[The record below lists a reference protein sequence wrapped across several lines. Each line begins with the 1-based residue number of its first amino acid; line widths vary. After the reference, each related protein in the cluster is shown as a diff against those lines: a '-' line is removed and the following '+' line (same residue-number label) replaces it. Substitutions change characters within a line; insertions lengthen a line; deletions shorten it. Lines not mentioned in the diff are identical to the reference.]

1 MYLKVI
7 DIIQPCR
14 MGSKYFTDGRSEFP
28 AADHV
33 DEWAVNGVNQ
43 GRLSDVRRL
52 ISNIEN
58 RAKEYLIFQLNIEY
72 HKRQSSAFT
81 AHLLTNR

>member
-52 ISNIEN
+52 ISNI
-58 RAKEYLIFQLNIEY
+58 RKWSQGIFLLFQLKY
-72 HKRQSSAFT
+72 
-81 AHLLTNR
+81 

>member
-1 MYLKVI
+1 MNLKVI

-14 MGSKYFTDGRSEFP
+14 MGSKYFTDSRSEFP

-52 ISNIEN
+52 ISNI
-58 RAKEYLIFQLNIEY
+58 RKWSQGIFDISIKY
-72 HKRQSSAFT
+72 
-81 AHLLTNR
+81 

>member
-1 MYLKVI
+1 MHLKVI

-52 ISNIEN
+52 ISNI
-58 RAKEYLIFQLNIEY
+58 RKWSQGIFLLFQLKY
-72 HKRQSSAFT
+72 
-81 AHLLTNR
+81 

>member
-1 MYLKVI
+1 MNLKVI

-14 MGSKYFTDGRSEFP
+14 MGSKYFTDSRSEFP

-33 DEWAVNGVNQ
+33 DERAVNCVNQ

-52 ISNIEN
+52 ISNI
-58 RAKEYLIFQLNIEY
+58 RKWSQGIFDISIKY
-72 HKRQSSAFT
+72 
-81 AHLLTNR
+81 

>member
-1 MYLKVI
+1 MNLKVI

-14 MGSKYFTDGRSEFP
+14 MGSKYFTDSRSEFP

-43 GRLSDVRRL
+43 GRLSDVRCLYIKYSKMEPTRNFFV
-52 ISNIEN
+52 ISI
-58 RAKEYLIFQLNIEY
+58 KILNIP
-72 HKRQSSAFT
+72 
-81 AHLLTNR
+81 

>member
-52 ISNIEN
+52 ISNI
-58 RAKEYLIFQLNIEY
+58 RKWSQGIFDISIKY
-72 HKRQSSAFT
+72 
-81 AHLLTNR
+81 

>member
-14 MGSKYFTDGRSEFP
+14 MGSKYFTDSRSEFP

-52 ISNIEN
+52 ISNI
-58 RAKEYLIFQLNIEY
+58 RKWSQGIFDISIKY
-72 HKRQSSAFT
+72 
-81 AHLLTNR
+81 